1 MNYIDNDI
9 KDFDDYIEFII
20 FNKFNI
26 RILFIKKNYGSVL
39 EKSREEIIKDFVLK
53 DKIIVLFY

>member
-9 KDFDDYIEFII
+9 KDFDDYIEFTT

-26 RILFIKKNYGSVL
+26 RILFTKKIMEVFQKKV
-39 EKSREEIIKDFVLK
+39 EKKLQ
-53 DKIIVLFY
+53 KILL